1 MAKKMTN
8 PTKVVTGVNT
18 AGLTQMY
25 GNRKQ
30 VRTAAR
36 RSIPFP

>member
-18 AGLTQMY
+18 RWSYANVWL
-25 GNRKQ
+25 
-30 VRTAAR
+30 
-36 RSIPFP
+36 SLIHI